1 VIQAVSILK
10 GDMGMTES
18 NHKLNPEQLA
28 DRLQHL
34 TSLSIALSSTHNS
47 DELLERILQTAKSI
61 TGADGGTLY
70 RVSNDGQFLNFDL
83 AFNDSLGLAV
93 GGRHSSAAE
102 MPPIHLFEG
111 DGSENLHAV
120 GAYCANRK
128 ISVNLAHV
136 YENTDFNFS
145 EMRKFDAFYD
155 YHCHS
160 LLSVPMKNHQDDVIA
175 VLQLINAMDDQSKKA
190 RAFSET
196 DQIFIE
202 ALASQAAIVLNQ
214 QELINQLEHLFE
226 SLVNLIN
233 IGIDEKSPN
242 TGRHC
247 QHVPK
252 LTMLLAEAVDR
263 NQIGP
268 LRDFKMSE
276 KDRRELWMAGLLHDC
291 GKITTP
297 VHVIEKATK
306 LQTIFD
312 RIELIDTRF
321 EILKRDAEIAAL
333 KNQISHEQFQSRL
346 HELDQQREFIR
357 TINIGKERMSDEEV
371 AQVLMIA
378 QTTWIN
384 TQAETSAFLSS
395 DEIEN
400 LCIRGG
406 TLTAAERQIIN
417 NHISVTIRMLEA
429 LPWPKHLCHV
439 AEYAGGHHE
448 RMDGR
453 GYPKGLRGDQM
464 SLQARMMAI
473 ADIFEALSARD
484 RPYKPGKNL
493 SECLD
498 IMGKFSLN
506 GHIDPDLFKV
516 FVREK
521 VYLDYAKCYMDP
533 SQIDYID
540 ESKIP
545 GYTSELE

>member
-1 VIQAVSILK
+1 
-10 GDMGMTES
+10 MGMTES
-18 NHKLNPEQLA
+18 SHKLNPEQIA
-28 DRLQHL
+28 ERLHHL
-34 TSLSIALSSTHNS
+34 TTLSIALSSTHNS
-47 DELLERILQTAKSI
+47 DELLERILQTAKTI
-61 TGADGGTLY
+61 ACADGGTLY
-70 RVSNDGQFLNFDL
+70 RVSSDGQFLNFDL

-102 MPPIHLFEG
+102 MPPIPLFED

-128 ISVNLAHV
+128 ISVNLENV
-136 YENTDFNFS
+136 YENTEFNFS
-145 EMRKFDAFYD
+145 EMRKFDAFYH

-160 LLSVPMKNHQDDVIA
+160 LLSVPMKNHQGDVIA
-175 VLQLINAMDDQSKKA
+175 VLQLINAMDGHNQKV

-263 NQIGP
+263 STIGP
-268 LRDFKMSE
+268 RHISDFKMSE
-276 KDRRELWMAGLLHDC
+276 KDRRELWLAGLLHDC

-333 KNQISHEQFQSRL
+333 KQEISAEQLQTRWQ
-346 HELDQQREFIR
+346 ELDQQRQFIR
-357 TINIGKERMSDEEV
+357 AMNIGKERMSEEDM
-371 AQVLMIA
+371 AQVLTIA
-378 QTTWIN
+378 QQTWMNI
-384 TQAETSAFLSS
+384 QGELAPFLSS
-395 DEIEN
+395 EESEN

-429 LPWPKHLCHV
+429 LPWPKHLSQV
-439 AEYAGGHHE
+439 PEYAGGHHE

-453 GYPKGLRGDQM
+453 GYPKGLRGEQM

-498 IMGKFSLN
+498 ILGKFSLN
-506 GHIDPDLFKV
+506 GHIDPDLFQV

-521 VYLDYAKCYMDP
+521 VYLEYAQCYMDP
-533 SQIDYID
+533 SQIDSID
-540 ESKIP
+540 EGKIP
-545 GYTSELE
+545 GYFPELE